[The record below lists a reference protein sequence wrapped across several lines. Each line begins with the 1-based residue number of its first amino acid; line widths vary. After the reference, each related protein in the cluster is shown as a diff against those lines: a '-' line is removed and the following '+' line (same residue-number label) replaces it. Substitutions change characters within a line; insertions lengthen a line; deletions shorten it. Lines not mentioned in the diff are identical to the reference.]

1 MLEAHFVYEYQAR
14 KIFFQN
20 SFHQQ
25 APQCYD
31 AFGVAFG
38 GTDAFLRFQPSF
50 STARHTLVR
59 LNAGPPAAASAAPTS
74 GRVASDCWRS

>member
-38 GTDAFLRFQPSF
+38 GTDAFFAF
-50 STARHTLVR
+50 SAQLFH
-59 LNAGPPAAASAAPTS
+59 GPPHACAAQRRAT
-74 GRVASDCWRS
+74 GGG